1 MHDRRPAPVLEVR
14 GVSRSY
20 RRGAS
25 EVHALRDVSFTVAS
39 GGSIAIMGP
48 SGSGKT
54 TLLNVIAGLDLPTV
68 GEVFV
73 TGQRL
78 RDLGAD
84 EATAFRRRHIGFVF
98 QFFNLLPTMS
108 ARDNVA
114 LPLMAEHLPRREVEQ
129 RTTEM
134 LEAVGLLQRADHRPS
149 ELSGGEQ
156 QRVAIARALAMR
168 PQLLLADEPTGNLD
182 SAAGD
187 EILSLLRRA
196 TESFGLSI
204 VMVTHSYTAA
214 AAMDRVLVIRDG
226 VIAEGV
232 RSTGT
237 AAPASPD
244 AARLRLVP
252 PRKGD

>member
-1 MHDRRPAPVLEVR
+1 VPDRPPSPVLEVR

-25 EVHALRDVSFTVAS
+25 EVHALRAASFIVAS
-39 GGSIAIMGP
+39 GGSVAIMGP

-54 TLLNVIAGLDLPTV
+54 TLLNVIAGLDVPTM
-68 GEVFV
+68 GDVFV
-73 TGQRL
+73 AGQRL
-78 RDLGAD
+78 RDLDPDA
-84 EATAFRRRHIGFVF
+84 ATAFRRRHIGFVF

-114 LPLMAEHLPRREVEQ
+114 LPLMAERLPRRDVEA

-134 LEAVGLLQRADHRPS
+134 LEAVGLVQRADHRPS

-187 EILSLLRRA
+187 ETLTLLRRA
-196 TESFGLSI
+196 NESFGLSI

-214 AAMDRVLVIRDG
+214 AAMHRVLVIRDG
-226 VIAEGV
+226 LIAEGV
-232 RSTGT
+232 KS
-237 AAPASPD
+237 AAGAPPVPET
-244 AARLRLVP
+244 ARLRLVP
-252 PRKGD
+252 PRKGE

>member
-1 MHDRRPAPVLEVR
+1 VLEVR

-25 EVHALRDVSFTVAS
+25 DVQALADVSFTVAS
-39 GGSIAIMGP
+39 GGSVAIMGP

-54 TLLNVIAGLDLPTV
+54 TLLNVIAGLDAPTV

-73 TGQRL
+73 AGQRL
-78 RDLGAD
+78 RDLD
-84 EATAFRRRHIGFVF
+84 PDTATAFRRRHIGFVF

-114 LPLMAEHLPRREVEQ
+114 LPLMAERLPRREVDA

-134 LEAVGLLQRADHRPS
+134 LESVGLVHRADHRPS

-226 VIAEGV
+226 MVVEGV
-232 RSTGT
+232 RAT
-237 AAPASPD
+237 AAPPAPD
-244 AARLRLVP
+244 AGRLRLVP
-252 PRKGD
+252 PRKSE

>member
-1 MHDRRPAPVLEVR
+1 MHDRPPSPVLEVR

-20 RRGAS
+20 RRGTS
-25 EVHALRDVSFTVAS
+25 EVQALRDVTFTVAS
-39 GGSIAIMGP
+39 GGSVAIMGP

-54 TLLNVIAGLDLPTV
+54 TLLNVIAGLDVPTV

-73 TGQRL
+73 AGQRL
-78 RDLGAD
+78 RDLAAD
-84 EATAFRRRHIGFVF
+84 AATVFRRRHIGFVF

-114 LPLMAEHLPRREVEQ
+114 LPLMADHLPRRQVEQ

-134 LEAVGLLQRADHRPS
+134 LEAVGLLPRAEHRPS

-156 QRVAIARALAMR
+156 QRVSIARALAMR

-187 EILSLLRRA
+187 EILGLLRQA

-232 RSTGT
+232 RG
-237 AAPASPD
+237 AGAPPPPAQDSV
-244 AARLRLVP
+244 RLRLVP
-252 PRKGD
+252 PRKGE

>member
-1 MHDRRPAPVLEVR
+1 VADPVPAVILEVR

-20 RRGAS
+20 RRGGS
-25 EVHALRDVSFTVAS
+25 EVQALRDVTFTVGA
-39 GGSIAIMGP
+39 GGSVAIMGP

-54 TLLNVIAGLDLPTV
+54 TLLNVVAGLDVPTA
-68 GEVFV
+68 GEVV
-73 TGQRL
+73 VAGQRL
-78 RDLGAD
+78 RDLSQD
-84 EATAFRRRHIGFVF
+84 EATVFRRRHIGFVF

-114 LPLMAEHLPRREVEQ
+114 LPLMAEHLPRREVET
-129 RTTEM
+129 RAAEM
-134 LEAVGLLQRADHRPS
+134 LQAVGLAHRADHRPS

-168 PQLLLADEPTGNLD
+168 PPLLLADEPTGNLD
-182 SAAGD
+182 SSAGD
-187 EILSLLRRA
+187 EILHLLRRA

-226 VIAEGV
+226 AIAEGV
-232 RSTGT
+232 KT
-237 AAPASPD
+237 APAAVSVPEV
-244 AARLRLVP
+244 ARLRLVP
-252 PRKGD
+252 PRKGE

>member
-1 MHDRRPAPVLEVR
+1 
-14 GVSRSY
+14 
-20 RRGAS
+20 
-25 EVHALRDVSFTVAS
+25 
-39 GGSIAIMGP
+39 MGP

-54 TLLNVIAGLDLPTV
+54 TLLNVIAGLDTPTV

-73 TGQRL
+73 AGQRR
-78 RDLGAD
+78 RDLDPDA
-84 EATAFRRRHIGFVF
+84 ATAFRRRHIGFVF

-114 LPLMAEHLPRREVEQ
+114 LPLLAERLPRREVEA
-129 RTTEM
+129 RTTDM
-134 LEAVGLLQRADHRPS
+134 LEAVGLAQRADHRPS

-182 SAAGD
+182 SAAGN
-187 EILSLLRRA
+187 EILTLLRRA

-214 AAMDRVLVIRDG
+214 AAIDRVLVIRDG

-232 RSTGT
+232 RS
-237 AAPASPD
+237 APPSPPAVPD
-244 AARLRLVP
+244 TARLRLVP

>member
-1 MHDRRPAPVLEVR
+1 
-14 GVSRSY
+14 
-20 RRGAS
+20 
-25 EVHALRDVSFTVAS
+25 
-39 GGSIAIMGP
+39 MGP

-68 GEVFV
+68 GEVYV

-134 LEAVGLLQRADHRPS
+134 LQAVGLLPRADHRPS

-168 PQLLLADEPTGNLD
+168 PQLLLADEPTGNPD
-182 SAAGD
+182 RAAG
-187 EILSLLRRA
+187 EESLRRA
-196 TESFGLSI
+196 TEGCGLSI
-204 VMVTHSYTAA
+204 VRVPHSYTAA

-232 RSTGT
+232 RSA
-237 AAPASPD
+237 AAPAPS
-244 AARLRLVP
+244 
-252 PRKGD
+252 

>member
-1 MHDRRPAPVLEVR
+1 MPVRPPSAVLEVR
-14 GVSRSY
+14 GVSRWY

-25 EVHALRDVSFTVAS
+25 EVHALRDVSFTVTSA
-39 GGSIAIMGP
+39 GSVAIMGP

-54 TLLNVIAGLDLPTV
+54 TLLNVIAGLDTPTV

-73 TGQRL
+73 AGQRL
-78 RDLGAD
+78 RDLDPDA
-84 EATAFRRRHIGFVF
+84 ATAFRRRHIGFVF

-114 LPLMAEHLPRREVEQ
+114 LSLMAERLPRREVEA

-134 LEAVGLLQRADHRPS
+134 LAAVGLEQRADHRPS

-187 EILSLLRRA
+187 EILGLLRRA

-232 RSTGT
+232 KS
-237 AAPASPD
+237 AAASPPVPEP
-244 AARLRLVP
+244 ARLRLVP
-252 PRKGD
+252 PRTGE

>member
-1 MHDRRPAPVLEVR
+1 VRERPAAGVLEVR

-20 RRGAS
+20 RRGSA
-25 EVHALRDVSFTVAS
+25 EVHALRDVTFNVAA
-39 GGSIAIMGP
+39 GGSVAIMGP

-54 TLLNVIAGLDLPTV
+54 TLLNIIAGLDLPTL

-73 TGQRL
+73 GGQRL

-114 LPLMAEHLPRREVEQ
+114 LPLMADHLPRREVEE

-134 LEAVGLLQRADHRPS
+134 LESVGLLARADHRPS

-187 EILSLLRRA
+187 EILSLLRHA

-226 VIAEGV
+226 AIAEGV
-232 RSTGT
+232 KGQG
-237 AAPASPD
+237 APPVPEG
-244 AARLRLVP
+244 RLRLVP
-252 PRKGD
+252 PRKSE

>member
-1 MHDRRPAPVLEVR
+1 VPDRPPSPVLEVR

-20 RRGAS
+20 RRGGS
-25 EVHALRDVSFTVAS
+25 EVHALRDASFAVES
-39 GGSIAIMGP
+39 GGSVAIMGP

-54 TLLNVIAGLDLPTV
+54 TLLNIIAGLDAPTV
-68 GEVFV
+68 GEVV
-73 TGQRL
+73 VAGQRL
-78 RDLGAD
+78 RDLAPD
-84 EATAFRRRHIGFVF
+84 AATAFRRRHIGFVF

-114 LPLMAEHLPRREVEQ
+114 LPLMAERLPRREVEV

-134 LEAVGLLQRADHRPS
+134 LEAVGLVQRADHRPS

-187 EILSLLRRA
+187 ETLTLLRRA
-196 TESFGLSI
+196 NESFGLSI

-232 RSTGT
+232 KG
-237 AAPASPD
+237 AGGPPPVPEP
-244 AARLRLVP
+244 ARLRLVP

>member
-1 MHDRRPAPVLEVR
+1 MPAVRAVLEIQ

-20 RRGAS
+20 RRGET
-25 EVHALRDVSFTVAS
+25 EVQALRDVSLTVHE
-39 GGSIAIMGP
+39 GGSVAIMGP

-54 TLLNVIAGLDLPTV
+54 TLLNIVSGLDRPTV

-73 TGQRL
+73 DGQRL
-78 RDLGAD
+78 SDMGPD

-108 ARDNVA
+108 ARDNVG
-114 LPLMAEHLPRREVEQ
+114 LPLMAEHLPRRDVDE
-129 RTTEM
+129 RATEM
-134 LEAVGLLQRADHRPS
+134 LAAVGLAHRAEHRPS

-168 PQLLLADEPTGNLD
+168 PRLLLADEPTGNLD

-204 VMVTHSYTAA
+204 VLVTHSYPAA

-226 VIAEGV
+226 MLIEGV
-232 RSTGT
+232 KS
-237 AAPASPD
+237 APASAD
-244 AARLRLVP
+244 TARLRLVP
-252 PRKGD
+252 PRQSE